1 MTSTGLGG
9 RAPLGRSSVT
19 RRSVLWLISC
29 ATALLLVGC
38 GGTPS
43 LPTAVPTPTPTPTL
57 SPKVVIV
64 SVDGLPPDAF
74 DEATVPNLFGLSRRG
89 AYTWKAQTVFPS
101 TTLPAHT
108 SMLTGVLPSVH
119 GLTWDDYSP
128 EKGSLAVPTVFALA
142 RTAGLRTVLVVGKEK
157 FRHLDV
163 AGAVDTFVLT
173 TRGDA
178 DVANEAIVQAQ
189 AGFDLMFV
197 HFPDTDLAGHASG
210 WLSPAYMA
218 TLTAADAAIGRLLQ
232 ALPTEATVIVT
243 SDHGGH
249 GATHGSS
256 DAEDM
261 TIPWI
266 VAGPRVTAVGR
277 ELTTSVHTVD
287 TTVTAL
293 HVLGL
298 TAPTSTSGAVVKEAF
313 GE

>member
-1 MTSTGLGG
+1 MTSPGLGD
-9 RAPLGRSSVT
+9 RAPLGVLSVT
-19 RRSVLWLISC
+19 RRIVLCLLSC
-29 ATALLLVGC
+29 ATALLLAGC
-38 GGTPS
+38 GGPPS
-43 LPTAVPTPTPTPTL
+43 LPTAAPTPTPTPTL

-64 SVDGLPPDAF
+64 SVDGLRPDAF
-74 DEATVPNLFGLSRRG
+74 DETTVPNLLGLTRRG

-101 TTLPAHT
+101 TTLPAHA

-119 GLTWDDYSP
+119 GITWDDYTP
-128 EKGSLAVPTVFALA
+128 EKGNSAVPTVFALA
-142 RTAGLRTVLVVGKEK
+142 RTAGLRTVLVAGKEK
-157 FRHLDV
+157 FKHLDV
-163 AGAVDTFVLT
+163 AGTVDAFVLT

-178 DVANEAIVQAQ
+178 DVANEAIVQVQ

-232 ALPTEATVIVT
+232 ALPSETTIIVS

-256 DAEDM
+256 DAVDM

-266 VAGPRVTAVGR
+266 VAGPRVTAVGK
-277 ELTTSVHTVD
+277 ELTTSVRTVD

-293 HVLGL
+293 YLLGV
-298 TAPTSTSGAVVKEAF
+298 TAPASAAGAVVKEAF